1 MLFIGTFFICLFIF
15 MMQFLWRYVDE
26 LVGKGLEMSVMA
38 QFFLYSA
45 LTLVPVSLPLA
56 VLLASLITFG
66 NFGERYELLAMKAAG
81 ISLLKIMRPLVFFV
95 CGLVGVSFY
104 FQNVVGPIAQA
115 KLGTLI
121 LSMKQKSPELDIP
134 EGVFYSEIPD
144 YNLKIAKK
152 DRKTGMLYDVL
163 IYNLKDGFEN
173 AHIIYADS
181 GRLEMTADKQHL
193 WLHLYSGDLFENL
206 KAQSMKSQNVP
217 YRRESFREKHT
228 IIEFNSDFN
237 MVDGDIMGKQSS
249 AKFENAHII
258 YADSG
263 RLEMTADKQ
272 HLWLHLYSGDLFEN
286 LKAQSMKSQNVPY
299 RRESFREKH
308 TIIEFNSDFNMVDG
322 DIMGKQSSAK
332 DMAQLQSSIDS
343 MKVVGD
349 SIGRQYYRE
358 IAEGNFRASYGL
370 TKEDTVKMEKADV
383 YAYNV
388 DSLYN
393 VAPLT
398 QKQKVI
404 SAALSRA
411 ENMASDLTF
420 KSYTMESNDY
430 SIRKHKTE
438 WHKKITI
445 SLSCLLFFFIGAP
458 LGGIIRKGGLGMP
471 VIVSVLVFI
480 IYYIIDNTG
489 YKMARDGK
497 WIVWMGMWTSS
508 AVLAPLG
515 IFLTY
520 KSNKDSVVL
529 NADAYI
535 NWFKK
540 VAGIRSVR
548 HIFKKEVI
556 INDPDYE
563 RIPGDLEQLTEDC
576 KAYIAQNQLTK
587 APNYFKL
594 WMSGEKDDEVVAI
607 NDKLEAL
614 VEEMSNTKSASL
626 IGLLNNYP
634 MIPVSAHVRPFHI
647 YWLNLAAGVIF
658 PIGLFFYF
666 RIWAFRIRLAK
677 DMERIIKNN
686 EQVQFIIQKINK

>member
-38 QFFLYSA
+38 QFFFYSA

-81 ISLLKIMRPLVFFV
+81 ISLLKIMRPLAFFV

-134 EGVFYSEIPD
+134 EGVFYSEIKD
-144 YNLKIAKK
+144 YNLKVAKK

-163 IYNLKDGFEN
+163 IYNMKDGFEN

-228 IIEFNSDFN
+228 LIEFDSDFN
-237 MVDGDIMGKQSS
+237 MADESIMSNQSS
-249 AKFENAHII
+249 AK
-258 YADSG
+258 
-263 RLEMTADKQ
+263 
-272 HLWLHLYSGDLFEN
+272 
-286 LKAQSMKSQNVPY
+286 
-299 RRESFREKH
+299 
-308 TIIEFNSDFNMVDG
+308 NMA
-322 DIMGKQSSAK
+322 M
-332 DMAQLQSSIDS
+332 LQTSIDS
-343 MKVVGD
+343 MKVLGD

-358 IAEGNFRASYGL
+358 VAEGNFRPSYGL
-370 TKEDTVKMEKADV
+370 SKEDTVKIESADIQE
-383 YAYNV
+383 YNV
-388 DSLYN
+388 DSLY
-393 VAPLT
+393 AAASLT

-404 SAALSRA
+404 SSAASRA
-411 ENMASDLTF
+411 ENVSSDLSF
-420 KSYTMESNDY
+420 KKYTMENNDY
-430 SIRKHKTE
+430 AIRKHKTE

-497 WIVWMGMWTSS
+497 WVVWMGMWTSS

-520 KSNKDSVVL
+520 K
-529 NADAYI
+529 
-535 NWFKK
+535 
-540 VAGIRSVR
+540 
-548 HIFKKEVI
+548 
-556 INDPDYE
+556 
-563 RIPGDLEQLTEDC
+563 
-576 KAYIAQNQLTK
+576 
-587 APNYFKL
+587 
-594 WMSGEKDDEVVAI
+594 
-607 NDKLEAL
+607 
-614 VEEMSNTKSASL
+614 
-626 IGLLNNYP
+626 
-634 MIPVSAHVRPFHI
+634 
-647 YWLNLAAGVIF
+647 
-658 PIGLFFYF
+658 
-666 RIWAFRIRLAK
+666 
-677 DMERIIKNN
+677 
-686 EQVQFIIQKINK
+686 

>member
-38 QFFLYSA
+38 QFFFYSA
-45 LTLVPVSLPLA
+45 LTLVPLSLPLA

-81 ISLLKIMRPLVFFV
+81 ISLLKIMRPLVLFV

-134 EGVFYSEIPD
+134 EGVFYSEIED
-144 YNLKIAKK
+144 YNLKVAKK
-152 DRKTGMLYDVL
+152 NRKTGMLYDVL
-163 IYNLKDGFEN
+163 IYSMKDGFEK
-173 AHIIYADS
+173 ARIIYADS

-206 KAQSMKSQNVP
+206 RAQSMKSENVP
-217 YRRESFREKHT
+217 YRREQFREKHT

-237 MVDGDIMGKQSS
+237 MVDGEIMGKQS
-249 AKFENAHII
+249 N
-258 YADSG
+258 
-263 RLEMTADKQ
+263 
-272 HLWLHLYSGDLFEN
+272 
-286 LKAQSMKSQNVPY
+286 
-299 RRESFREKH
+299 
-308 TIIEFNSDFNMVDG
+308 
-322 DIMGKQSSAK
+322 AK

-343 MKVVGD
+343 MVVVGD

-358 IAEGNFRASYGL
+358 VAEGNFRASYGL
-370 TKEDTVKMEKADV
+370 TKEDTVKIEKADIRE
-383 YAYNV
+383 YNV
-388 DSLYN
+388 DSLYE
-393 VAPLT
+393 VASLT
-398 QKQKVI
+398 QKQKVLS
-404 SAALSRA
+404 SAVSRA
-411 ENMASDLTF
+411 ENVANDLGF
-420 KSYTMESNDY
+420 KKFTMEDNDY
-430 SIRKHKTE
+430 KIRKHKTE

-508 AVLAPLG
+508 VVLAPLG
-515 IFLTY
+515 AFLTY

-540 VAGIRSVR
+540 IAGIRNVR
-548 HIFKKEVI
+548 HVFKKEVI
-556 INDPDYE
+556 IHDPDYT
-563 RIPGDLEQLTEDC
+563 RLAGDLEQLTAEC
-576 KAYIAQNQLTK
+576 RAYAAKKRLEK
-587 APNYFKL
+587 APNYFRL
-594 WMSGEKDDEVVAI
+594 WMSGEEDNGVIAI
-607 NDKLEAL
+607 NEKLEAL
-614 VEEMSNTKSASL
+614 IEEMSNTKSATL
-626 IGLLNNYP
+626 IGALNNYP
-634 MIPVSAHVRPFHI
+634 VISVSAHVRPFHI
-647 YWLNLAAGVIF
+647 YGLNLVAGVIF
-658 PIGLFFYF
+658 PVGLFFYF
-666 RIWAFRIRLAK
+666 RIWAFRVRLAK

-686 EQVQFIIQKINK
+686 EQIQFIIQKINK

>member
-38 QFFLYSA
+38 QFFFYSA

-81 ISLLKIMRPLVFFV
+81 ISLVKIMRPLFFFV
-95 CGLVGVSFY
+95 CLLVGISFY

-115 KLGTLI
+115 KLGTLL

-134 EGVFYSEIPD
+134 EGVFYSDIPD
-144 YNLKIAKK
+144 YNLKVARK
-152 DRKTGMLYDVL
+152 DRETGMLYDVL

-181 GRLEMTADKQHL
+181 GKMEMTADKQHL

-217 YRRESFREKHT
+217 YRRETFREKHS
-228 IIEFNSDFN
+228 IIEFDSDFN
-237 MVDGDIMGKQSS
+237 MADASIMSQQSS
-249 AKFENAHII
+249 AK
-258 YADSG
+258 
-263 RLEMTADKQ
+263 
-272 HLWLHLYSGDLFEN
+272 
-286 LKAQSMKSQNVPY
+286 
-299 RRESFREKH
+299 
-308 TIIEFNSDFNMVDG
+308 NMN
-322 DIMGKQSSAK
+322 M
-332 DMAQLQSSIDS
+332 LQASIDS
-343 MKVVGD
+343 MTLVGD
-349 SIGRQYYRE
+349 SIGRLYYKE
-358 IAEGNFRASYGL
+358 VSEGNFRTPYGL
-370 TKEDTVKMEKADV
+370 TREDTVRIENEDIRQ
-383 YAYNV
+383 YNT

-393 VAPLT
+393 LAPLM
-398 QKQKVI
+398 QKQKI
-404 SAALSRA
+404 LASAVSRSENLS
-411 ENMASDLTF
+411 SDLSF
-420 KSYTMESNDY
+420 KSYTMEANDY
-430 SIRKHKTE
+430 SIRKHRTE

-489 YKMARDGK
+489 YKMSRDGK

-508 AVLAPLG
+508 AILAPLG
-515 IFLTY
+515 AFLTY

-529 NADAYI
+529 NGDAYA

-540 VAGIRSVR
+540 VLGIRSVR
-548 HIFKKEVI
+548 HLFKKEVI
-556 INDPDYE
+556 IHDPNYG
-563 RIPGDLEQLTEDC
+563 RILEELPLLSAEC
-576 KAYIAQNQLTK
+576 KEYAAKKRLTK

-594 WMSGEKDDEVVAI
+594 WMSGEQDDEVMAI
-607 NDKLEAL
+607 EEQLERL
-614 VEEMSNTKSASL
+614 VEELSNTKSVT
-626 IGLLNNYP
+626 LLLAVNNYP
-634 MIPVSAHVRPFHI
+634 VISVSAHVRPFHI
-647 YWLNLAAGVIF
+647 YWMNLVAGVVF

-686 EQVQFIIQKINK
+686 EDVQTIIQKTKE

>member
-38 QFFLYSA
+38 QFFFYSA

-81 ISLLKIMRPLVFFV
+81 ISLLKIMRPLMFFV
-95 CGLVGVSFY
+95 CGIVGVSFY

-121 LSMKQKSPELDIP
+121 ISMKQKSPELDIP
-134 EGVFYSEIPD
+134 EGVFYTDIPD
-144 YNLKIAKK
+144 YNLKVAKK
-152 DRKTGMLYDVL
+152 DRETGMLYDVL
-163 IYNLKDGFEN
+163 IYNMKDGFEN

-206 KAQSMKSQNVP
+206 KEQNMKSQNVP

-228 IIEFNSDFN
+228 IIEFDSDFN
-237 MVDGDIMGKQSS
+237 MVDSEIMGKQSS
-249 AKFENAHII
+249 AKN
-258 YADSG
+258 
-263 RLEMTADKQ
+263 
-272 HLWLHLYSGDLFEN
+272 
-286 LKAQSMKSQNVPY
+286 
-299 RRESFREKH
+299 
-308 TIIEFNSDFNMVDG
+308 
-322 DIMGKQSSAK
+322 
-332 DMAQLQSSIDS
+332 MAQLQSSIDS

-349 SIGRQYYRE
+349 SVGRQYYRE
-358 IAEGNFRASYGL
+358 VSEGSFRAPYGL
-370 TKEDTVKMEKADV
+370 TKEDTLKIEKANIRE
-383 YAYNV
+383 YNI

-393 VAPLT
+393 VATLM

-404 SAALSRA
+404 SSAVSRA
-411 ENMASDLTF
+411 ESMASDLSF
-420 KSYTMESNDY
+420 KSFTMESNDY

-438 WHKKITI
+438 WHKKITL

-471 VIVSVLVFI
+471 VIVSVMVFI

-497 WIVWMGMWTSS
+497 WIVLMGMWTSS

-515 IFLTY
+515 VFLTY

-529 NADAYI
+529 NADVYVS
-535 NWFKK
+535 WFKK
-540 VAGIRSVR
+540 LVGIRSMR
-548 HIFKKEVI
+548 HLFKKEVI
-556 INDPDYE
+556 INDPDYV
-563 RIPGDLEQLTEDC
+563 RLQGDLSKLSEEC
-576 KAYIAQNQLTK
+576 KGYIANSRLTK
-587 APNYFKL
+587 APNYFTL
-594 WMSGEKDDEVVAI
+594 WMSGEKDNKVMLI
-607 NDKLEAL
+607 NEKLEEL
-614 VEEMSNTKSASL
+614 VEEMSNTKSATL
-626 IGLLNNYP
+626 VNALNNYP
-634 MIPVSAHVRPFHI
+634 IISVSAHTRPFHK
-647 YWLNLAAGVIF
+647 YWLNLAAGIIL

-666 RIWAFRIRLAK
+666 RIWAFRVRLAK

-686 EQVQFIIQKINK
+686 EQVQFIIQNINK

>member
-26 LVGKGLEMSVMA
+26 LVGKGLEMNVMA
-38 QFFLYSA
+38 QFFFYSA
-45 LTLVPVSLPLA
+45 LTLVPLSLPLA

-134 EGVFYSEIPD
+134 EGVFYSEIKD
-144 YNLKIAKK
+144 YNLKVAKK
-152 DRKTGMLYDVL
+152 NRKTGMLYDVL
-163 IYNLKDGFEN
+163 IYSMKDGFEK
-173 AHIIYADS
+173 ARIIYADS

-206 KAQSMKSQNVP
+206 RAQSMKSENVP
-217 YRRESFREKHT
+217 YRREEFREKHT

-237 MVDGDIMGKQSS
+237 MVVGEIMGK
-249 AKFENAHII
+249 E
-258 YADSG
+258 
-263 RLEMTADKQ
+263 
-272 HLWLHLYSGDLFEN
+272 
-286 LKAQSMKSQNVPY
+286 
-299 RRESFREKH
+299 
-308 TIIEFNSDFNMVDG
+308 
-322 DIMGKQSSAK
+322 SSAK

-343 MKVVGD
+343 MMVVGD

-358 IAEGNFRASYGL
+358 VAEGNFRASYGL
-370 TKEDTVKMEKADV
+370 TKEDTVKIEKADIRE
-383 YAYNV
+383 YNI
-388 DSLYN
+388 DSLYE
-393 VAPLT
+393 VASLT
-398 QKQKVI
+398 QKQKVLS
-404 SAALSRA
+404 SAVSRA
-411 ENMASDLTF
+411 ENVANDLEF
-420 KSYTMESNDY
+420 KKFTMESNDY
-430 SIRKHKTE
+430 RIRKHKTE

-515 IFLTY
+515 AFLTY

-540 VAGIRSVR
+540 IAGIRSVR

-556 INDPDYE
+556 IHDPDYI
-563 RIPGDLEQLTEDC
+563 RLTGDLERLTAEC
-576 KAYIAQNQLTK
+576 RAYAVKKRLEK
-587 APNYFKL
+587 APNYFRL
-594 WMSGEKDDEVVAI
+594 WMSSEDDNEVI
-607 NDKLEAL
+607 TLNEQLEAL
-614 VEEMSNTKSASL
+614 IEEMSNTKSATL
-626 IGLLNNYP
+626 IGALNNYP
-634 MIPVSAHVRPFHI
+634 VISVSAHVRPFHI
-647 YWLNLAAGVIF
+647 YWLNLVAGVVF
-658 PIGLFFYF
+658 PVGLFFYF
-666 RIWAFRIRLAK
+666 RIWAFRVRLAK

-686 EQVQFIIQKINK
+686 EQIQFIIQKINK

>member
-26 LVGKGLEMSVMA
+26 LVGKGLEMSVLA
-38 QFFLYSA
+38 QFFFYSA

-81 ISLLKIMRPLVFFV
+81 ISLLKIMRPLIVFV
-95 CGLVGVSFY
+95 CGVVGVSFY
-104 FQNVVGPIAQA
+104 FQNVVGPIATA
-115 KLGTLI
+115 KLGTLV

-134 EGVFYSEIPD
+134 EGVFYSEIQD
-144 YNLKIAKK
+144 YNLKVARK

-163 IYNLKDGFEN
+163 IYDLKEGFDK
-173 AHIIYADS
+173 ARVIYADS

-228 IIEFNSDFN
+228 LIEFDSDFN
-237 MVDGDIMGKQSS
+237 MADESIMSNSS
-249 AKFENAHII
+249 
-258 YADSG
+258 G
-263 RLEMTADKQ
+263 
-272 HLWLHLYSGDLFEN
+272 
-286 LKAQSMKSQNVPY
+286 
-299 RRESFREKH
+299 
-308 TIIEFNSDFNMVDG
+308 
-322 DIMGKQSSAK
+322 AK
-332 DMAQLQSSIDS
+332 DMKMLQTSIDS
-343 MKVVGD
+343 MRVVGD

-358 IAEGNFRASYGL
+358 MADGNFRAPYGL
-370 TKEDTVKMEKADV
+370 SKEDTVKIRKADLL
-383 YAYNV
+383 AYNV
-388 DSLYN
+388 DSLYQM
-393 VAPLT
+393 ASLS

-404 SAALSRA
+404 SSAVSRA
-411 ENMASDLTF
+411 EGTSSDLTF
-420 KSYTMESNDY
+420 KSYTMERNDY
-430 SIRKHKTE
+430 SIRKHRTE

-515 IFLTY
+515 FFLTY

-540 VAGIRSVR
+540 IVGIRSVR
-548 HIFKKEVI
+548 HLFKKEVI
-556 INDPDYE
+556 IHDPDYT
-563 RIPGDLEQLTEDC
+563 RIPGDLERLSASC
-576 KAYIAQNQLTK
+576 RAYMEQNRLRK
-587 APNYFKL
+587 APNYLKL
-594 WMSGEKDDEVVAI
+594 WMADEKDDDVVAI
-607 NDKLEAL
+607 NDAMEAL
-614 VEEMSNTKSASL
+614 IEEMSNTKSPSL
-626 IGLLNNYP
+626 VGVLNNYP
-634 MIPVSAHVRPFHI
+634 VIPVTAHTRPFHI
-647 YWLNLAAGVIF
+647 HWLNILAGLFIPV
-658 PIGLFFYF
+658 GLFFYV
-666 RIWAFRIRLAK
+666 RIWIFRIRLAK
-677 DMERIIKNN
+677 DMDRIIKTN
-686 EQVQFIIQKINK
+686 EQVQFIIQKINN

>member
-38 QFFLYSA
+38 QFFFYSA

-81 ISLLKIMRPLVFFV
+81 ISLLKIMRPLAFFV

-134 EGVFYSEIPD
+134 EGVFYSEIKD
-144 YNLKIAKK
+144 YNLKVAKK
-152 DRKTGMLYDVL
+152 NRKTGMLYDVL
-163 IYNLKDGFEN
+163 IYSMKDGFEK
-173 AHIIYADS
+173 ARIIYADS

-206 KAQSMKSQNVP
+206 KAQSMKSENVP
-217 YRRESFREKHT
+217 YRREEFREKHT

-237 MVDGDIMGKQSS
+237 MVDG
-249 AKFENAHII
+249 E
-258 YADSG
+258 
-263 RLEMTADKQ
+263 
-272 HLWLHLYSGDLFEN
+272 
-286 LKAQSMKSQNVPY
+286 
-299 RRESFREKH
+299 
-308 TIIEFNSDFNMVDG
+308 
-322 DIMGKQSSAK
+322 IMGKQSSAK

-343 MKVVGD
+343 MTVVGD

-358 IAEGNFRASYGL
+358 VAEGNFRPSYGL
-370 TKEDTVKMEKADV
+370 TKEDTIKIEKADI
-383 YAYNV
+383 YEYNV
-388 DSLYN
+388 DSLYE
-393 VAPLT
+393 VASLT

-404 SAALSRA
+404 SSAVSRA
-411 ENMASDLTF
+411 ENVANDLGF
-420 KSYTMESNDY
+420 KKFTMENNDY

-445 SLSCLLFFFIGAP
+445 SLSCLQFFFIGAP

-515 IFLTY
+515 IFLNY
-520 KSNKDSVVL
+520 KSHKDSVVL
-529 NADAYI
+529 NAEAYI

-540 VAGIRSVR
+540 IVGIRSVR

-556 INDPDYE
+556 IHDPDYA
-563 RIPGDLEQLTEDC
+563 RLTGDLEQLSAEC
-576 KAYIAQNQLTK
+576 KAYAARKRLEK

-594 WMSGEKDDEVVAI
+594 WMASEDDNEVMAI
-607 NDKLEAL
+607 NEKLEAL
-614 VEEMSNTKSASL
+614 VEEMSNTKSATL
-626 IGLLNNYP
+626 IGALNNYP
-634 MIPVSAHVRPFHI
+634 VISVSAHVRPFHI
-647 YWLNLAAGVIF
+647 YWLNLVAGVIF

-666 RIWAFRIRLAK
+666 RIWAFRVRLAK

-686 EQVQFIIQKINK
+686 EQIQFIIQKINK

>member
-26 LVGKGLEMSVMA
+26 LVGKGLEMNVMA
-38 QFFLYSA
+38 QFFFYSA
-45 LTLVPVSLPLA
+45 LTLVPLSLPLA

-134 EGVFYSEIPD
+134 EGVFYSEIKD
-144 YNLKIAKK
+144 YNLKVAKK
-152 DRKTGMLYDVL
+152 NRKTGMLYDVL
-163 IYNLKDGFEN
+163 IYSMKDGFEK
-173 AHIIYADS
+173 ARIIYADS

-206 KAQSMKSQNVP
+206 RAQSMKSENVP
-217 YRRESFREKHT
+217 YRREEFREKHT

-237 MVDGDIMGKQSS
+237 MVDGEIMGK
-249 AKFENAHII
+249 E
-258 YADSG
+258 
-263 RLEMTADKQ
+263 
-272 HLWLHLYSGDLFEN
+272 
-286 LKAQSMKSQNVPY
+286 
-299 RRESFREKH
+299 
-308 TIIEFNSDFNMVDG
+308 
-322 DIMGKQSSAK
+322 SSAK

-343 MKVVGD
+343 MMVVGD

-358 IAEGNFRASYGL
+358 VAEGNFRASYGL
-370 TKEDTVKMEKADV
+370 TKEDTVKIEKADIRE
-383 YAYNV
+383 YNI
-388 DSLYN
+388 DSLYE
-393 VAPLT
+393 VASLT
-398 QKQKVI
+398 QKQKVLS
-404 SAALSRA
+404 SAVSRA
-411 ENMASDLTF
+411 ENVANDLEF
-420 KSYTMESNDY
+420 KKFTMESNDY
-430 SIRKHKTE
+430 RIRKHKTE

-515 IFLTY
+515 AFLTY

-540 VAGIRSVR
+540 IAGIRSVR
-548 HIFKKEVI
+548 HLFKKEVI
-556 INDPDYE
+556 IHDPDYI
-563 RIPGDLEQLTEDC
+563 RLTGDLERLTAEC
-576 KAYIAQNQLTK
+576 RAYAVKKRLEK
-587 APNYFKL
+587 APNYFRL
-594 WMSGEKDDEVVAI
+594 WMSSEDDNEVI
-607 NDKLEAL
+607 TLNEQLEAL
-614 VEEMSNTKSASL
+614 IEEMSNTKSATL
-626 IGLLNNYP
+626 IGALNNYP
-634 MIPVSAHVRPFHI
+634 VISVSAHVRPFHI
-647 YWLNLAAGVIF
+647 YWLNLVAGVVF
-658 PIGLFFYF
+658 PVGLFFYF
-666 RIWAFRIRLAK
+666 RIWAFRVRLAK
-677 DMERIIKNN
+677 DIERIIKNN
-686 EQVQFIIQKINK
+686 EQIQFIIQKIKK

>member
-26 LVGKGLEMSVMA
+26 LVGKGLEMSVLA
-38 QFFLYSA
+38 QFFFYSA

-81 ISLLKIMRPLVFFV
+81 ISLLKIMRPLIVFV
-95 CGLVGVSFY
+95 CGVVGVSFY
-104 FQNVVGPIAQA
+104 FQNVVGPIATA
-115 KLGTLI
+115 KLGTLV

-134 EGVFYSEIPD
+134 EGVFYSEIQD
-144 YNLKIAKK
+144 YNLKVARK

-163 IYNLKDGFEN
+163 IYDLKEGFDK
-173 AHIIYADS
+173 ARVIYADS

-228 IIEFNSDFN
+228 LIEFDSDFN
-237 MVDGDIMGKQSS
+237 MADESIMSNSS
-249 AKFENAHII
+249 
-258 YADSG
+258 G
-263 RLEMTADKQ
+263 
-272 HLWLHLYSGDLFEN
+272 
-286 LKAQSMKSQNVPY
+286 
-299 RRESFREKH
+299 
-308 TIIEFNSDFNMVDG
+308 
-322 DIMGKQSSAK
+322 AK
-332 DMAQLQSSIDS
+332 DMKMLQTSIDS
-343 MKVVGD
+343 MRVVGD

-358 IAEGNFRASYGL
+358 MADGNFRAPYGL
-370 TKEDTVKMEKADV
+370 SKEDTVKIRKADLL
-383 YAYNV
+383 AYNV
-388 DSLYN
+388 DSLYQM
-393 VAPLT
+393 ASLS

-404 SAALSRA
+404 SSAVSRA
-411 ENMASDLTF
+411 EGTSSDLTF
-420 KSYTMESNDY
+420 KSYTMERNDY
-430 SIRKHKTE
+430 SIRKHRTE

-515 IFLTY
+515 FFLTY

-540 VAGIRSVR
+540 IVGIRSVR
-548 HIFKKEVI
+548 HLFKKEVI
-556 INDPDYE
+556 IHDPDYT
-563 RIPGDLEQLTEDC
+563 RIPGDLERLSASC
-576 KAYIAQNQLTK
+576 RAYMEQNRLRK
-587 APNYFKL
+587 APNYLKL
-594 WMSGEKDDEVVAI
+594 WMADEKDDDVVAI
-607 NDKLEAL
+607 NDAMEAL
-614 VEEMSNTKSASL
+614 IEEMSNTKSPL
-626 IGLLNNYP
+626 LVGVLNNYP
-634 MIPVSAHVRPFHI
+634 VIPVTAHTRPFRIH
-647 YWLNLAAGVIF
+647 WLNILAGLFIPV
-658 PIGLFFYF
+658 GLFFYV
-666 RIWAFRIRLAK
+666 RIWIFRIRLAK
-677 DMERIIKNN
+677 DMDRIIKTN
-686 EQVQFIIQKINK
+686 EQVQFIIQKINN

>member
-1 MLFIGTFFICLFIF
+1 MLRIKKLDIFIVKSFFLLFIGTFFICLFIF

-38 QFFLYSA
+38 QFFFYSA
-45 LTLVPVSLPLA
+45 LTLVPLSLPLA

-81 ISLLKIMRPLVFFV
+81 ISLLKIMRPLAIFV

-121 LSMKQKSPELDIP
+121 LSMKQKSPEVDIP

-163 IYNLKDGFEN
+163 IYNLRDGFEN

-181 GRLEMTADKQHL
+181 GRMEMTADKQHL

-206 KAQSMKSQNVP
+206 KAQNVKAQNVP
-217 YRRESFREKHT
+217 YRRESFREKHS

-237 MVDGDIMGKQSS
+237 MVDS
-249 AKFENAHII
+249 
-258 YADSG
+258 
-263 RLEMTADKQ
+263 
-272 HLWLHLYSGDLFEN
+272 
-286 LKAQSMKSQNVPY
+286 
-299 RRESFREKH
+299 
-308 TIIEFNSDFNMVDG
+308 

-332 DMAQLQSSIDS
+332 DMKQLEASIDS
-343 MKVVGD
+343 MKLVGD
-349 SIGRQYYRE
+349 SIGRQYYTE
-358 IAEGNFRASYGL
+358 VSQGNFRPSYTL
-370 TKEDTVKMEKADV
+370 SKEDTIKIEEADIRT
-383 YAYNV
+383 YNV
-388 DSLYN
+388 DSLYEI
-393 VAPLT
+393 ASLA

-404 SAALSRA
+404 TAAAGKA
-411 ENMASDLTF
+411 ENI
-420 KSYTMESNDY
+420 SNDI
-430 SIRKHKTE
+430 SFKTFQMSDNDTRIRRHRTE
-438 WHKKITI
+438 WHKKFTI

-471 VIVSVLVFI
+471 VIVSVMVFI

-497 WIVWMGMWTSS
+497 WVVWMGMWTSS
-508 AVLAPLG
+508 AILAPLG
-515 IFLTY
+515 FFLTY

-540 VAGIRSVR
+540 IVGIRSMR
-548 HIFKKEVI
+548 HLFKKEVV

-563 RIPGDLEQLTEDC
+563 RLPGDLDRLTTEC
-576 KAYIAQNQLTK
+576 KAYMAKNRLTK

-594 WMSGEKDDEVVAI
+594 WMVGEKDDEVVAI
-607 NDKLEAL
+607 NEQLESL
-614 VEEMSNTKSASL
+614 IEEMSNTKSVTL
-626 IGLLNNYP
+626 VNTLNNYP
-634 MIPVSAHVRPFHI
+634 IIPVSAHIRPFHK
-647 YWLNLAAGVIF
+647 YWMNLLAGVIF

-666 RIWAFRIRLAK
+666 RIWAFRVRLSK

-686 EQVQFIIQKINK
+686 EQIQFIIQNINK

>member
-1 MLFIGTFFICLFIF
+1 MHEPIKMLRIKKLDIFIVKSFLMLFIGTFFICLFIF

-38 QFFLYSA
+38 QFFFYSA

-81 ISLLKIMRPLVFFV
+81 ISLLKIMRPLAFFV

-134 EGVFYSEIPD
+134 EGVFYSEIKD
-144 YNLKIAKK
+144 YNLKVAKK
-152 DRKTGMLYDVL
+152 NRKTGMLYDVL
-163 IYNLKDGFEN
+163 IYNMKDGFEN

-181 GRLEMTADKQHL
+181 GRMEMTADKQHL

-228 IIEFNSDFN
+228 LIEFDSDFN
-237 MVDGDIMGKQSS
+237 MADESIMSNQSS
-249 AKFENAHII
+249 AKN
-258 YADSG
+258 
-263 RLEMTADKQ
+263 MT
-272 HLWLHLYSGDLFEN
+272 
-286 LKAQSMKSQNVPY
+286 M
-299 RRESFREKH
+299 
-308 TIIEFNSDFNMVDG
+308 
-322 DIMGKQSSAK
+322 
-332 DMAQLQSSIDS
+332 LQASIDS
-343 MKVVGD
+343 MKVLGD

-358 IAEGNFRASYGL
+358 VAEGNFRPSYGL
-370 TKEDTVKMEKADV
+370 SKEDTVKIENANIQE
-383 YAYNV
+383 YNV
-388 DSLYN
+388 DSLY
-393 VAPLT
+393 ATASLT
-398 QKQKVI
+398 QKQKVLS
-404 SAALSRA
+404 SATSRA
-411 ENMASDLTF
+411 ENVSSDLSF
-420 KSYTMESNDY
+420 KKFTMENNDY
-430 SIRKHKTE
+430 AIRKHKTE

-540 VAGIRSVR
+540 IAGIRSVR
-548 HIFKKEVI
+548 HLFKKEVI
-556 INDPDYE
+556 IHDPDYG
-563 RIPGDLEQLTEDC
+563 RIPGELEQLTGEC
-576 KAYIAQNQLTK
+576 QAYVTRNQLMK

-594 WMSGEKDDEVVAI
+594 WMEGEKDDEVMVI
-607 NDKLEAL
+607 NDRLEAL
-614 VEEMSNTKSASL
+614 VEEMSNTKSATL
-626 IGLLNNYP
+626 IGALNNYP
-634 MIPVSAHVRPFHI
+634 VIPVSAHIRPFHS

-658 PIGLFFYF
+658 PVGLFFYF

>member
-1 MLFIGTFFICLFIF
+1 
-15 MMQFLWRYVDE
+15 
-26 LVGKGLEMSVMA
+26 MA
-38 QFFLYSA
+38 QFFFYSA
-45 LTLVPVSLPLA
+45 LTLVPLSLPLA

-81 ISLLKIMRPLVFFV
+81 ISLLKIMRPLAIFV

-121 LSMKQKSPELDIP
+121 LSMKQKSPEVDIP

-163 IYNLKDGFEN
+163 IYNLRDGFEN

-181 GRLEMTADKQHL
+181 GRMEMTADKQHL

-206 KAQSMKSQNVP
+206 KAQNVKAQNVP
-217 YRRESFREKHT
+217 YRRESFREKHS

-237 MVDGDIMGKQSS
+237 MVDS
-249 AKFENAHII
+249 
-258 YADSG
+258 
-263 RLEMTADKQ
+263 
-272 HLWLHLYSGDLFEN
+272 
-286 LKAQSMKSQNVPY
+286 
-299 RRESFREKH
+299 
-308 TIIEFNSDFNMVDG
+308 

-332 DMAQLQSSIDS
+332 DMKQLEASIDS
-343 MKVVGD
+343 MKLVGD
-349 SIGRQYYRE
+349 SIGRQYYTE
-358 IAEGNFRASYGL
+358 VSQGNFRPSYTL
-370 TKEDTVKMEKADV
+370 SKEDTIKIEEADIRT
-383 YAYNV
+383 YNV
-388 DSLYN
+388 DSLYEI
-393 VAPLT
+393 ASLA

-404 SAALSRA
+404 TAAAGKA
-411 ENMASDLTF
+411 ENI
-420 KSYTMESNDY
+420 SNDI
-430 SIRKHKTE
+430 SFKTFQMSDNDTRIRRHRTE
-438 WHKKITI
+438 WHKKFTI

-471 VIVSVLVFI
+471 VIVSVMVFI

-497 WIVWMGMWTSS
+497 WVVWMGMWTSS
-508 AVLAPLG
+508 AILAPLG
-515 IFLTY
+515 FFLTY

-540 VAGIRSVR
+540 IVGIRSMR
-548 HIFKKEVI
+548 HLFKKEVV

-563 RIPGDLEQLTEDC
+563 RLPGDLDRLTTEC
-576 KAYIAQNQLTK
+576 KAYMAKNRLTK

-594 WMSGEKDDEVVAI
+594 WMVGEKDDEVVAI
-607 NDKLEAL
+607 NEQLESL
-614 VEEMSNTKSASL
+614 IEEMSNTKSVTL
-626 IGLLNNYP
+626 VNTLNNYP
-634 MIPVSAHVRPFHI
+634 IIPVSAHIRPFHK
-647 YWLNLAAGVIF
+647 YWMNLLAGVIF

-666 RIWAFRIRLAK
+666 RIWAFRVRLSK

-686 EQVQFIIQKINK
+686 EQIQFIIQNINK

>member
-1 MLFIGTFFICLFIF
+1 MLRIKKLDIFIVKSFLMLFIGTFFICLFIF

-38 QFFLYSA
+38 QFFFYSA

-81 ISLLKIMRPLVFFV
+81 ISLLKIMRPLAFFV

-134 EGVFYSEIPD
+134 EGVFYSEIKD
-144 YNLKIAKK
+144 YNLKVAKK

-163 IYNLKDGFEN
+163 IYNMKDGFEN

-228 IIEFNSDFN
+228 LIEFDSDFN
-237 MVDGDIMGKQSS
+237 MADESIMSNQSS
-249 AKFENAHII
+249 AK
-258 YADSG
+258 
-263 RLEMTADKQ
+263 
-272 HLWLHLYSGDLFEN
+272 
-286 LKAQSMKSQNVPY
+286 
-299 RRESFREKH
+299 
-308 TIIEFNSDFNMVDG
+308 NMA
-322 DIMGKQSSAK
+322 M
-332 DMAQLQSSIDS
+332 LQTSIDS
-343 MKVVGD
+343 MKVLGD

-358 IAEGNFRASYGL
+358 VAEGNFRPSYGL
-370 TKEDTVKMEKADV
+370 SKEDTVKIERADIQE
-383 YAYNV
+383 YNV
-388 DSLYN
+388 DSLY
-393 VAPLT
+393 AAASLT

-404 SAALSRA
+404 SSAASRA
-411 ENMASDLTF
+411 ENVSSDLSF
-420 KSYTMESNDY
+420 KKYTMENNDY
-430 SIRKHKTE
+430 AIRKHKTE

-497 WIVWMGMWTSS
+497 WVVWMGMWTSS

-540 VAGIRSVR
+540 IVGIRSVR

-556 INDPDYE
+556 IHDPDYA
-563 RIPGDLEQLTEDC
+563 RLTGDLEQLSAEC
-576 KAYIAQNQLTK
+576 KAYAAKKRLEK

-594 WMSGEKDDEVVAI
+594 WMASEDDNEVMAI
-607 NDKLEAL
+607 NEKLEAL
-614 VEEMSNTKSASL
+614 VEEMSNTKSATL
-626 IGLLNNYP
+626 IGALNNYP
-634 MIPVSAHVRPFHI
+634 VISVSAHVRPFHI
-647 YWLNLAAGVIF
+647 YWLNLATGVIF

-666 RIWAFRIRLAK
+666 RIWTFRVRLAK

-686 EQVQFIIQKINK
+686 EQIQFIIQKINK